1 MKTIVLLTAVFSLM
15 ACNNQTETVNGEKKI
30 SADIIGKLTDMKFDE
45 ESHDFGKIVQG
56 EVVKY
61 SFKFKNIGNN
71 DLIIAS
77 ATGSCGCTVPNWP
90 KQPIAPGKEGYVD
103 VEFNS
108 GGKAG
113 KQDKTITMITN
124 CDPSTRVLHILSE
137 VSVPQENVAQPDAS
151 VTTK

>member
-1 MKTIVLLTAVFSLM
+1 MKKIVLLTAVLSLM

-30 SADIIGKLTDMKFDE
+30 SADIIGKLTDMKFEE

-61 SFKFKNIGNN
+61 SFKFKNIGDN

-137 VSVPQENVAQPDAS
+137 VSVPQENVAKPDAT